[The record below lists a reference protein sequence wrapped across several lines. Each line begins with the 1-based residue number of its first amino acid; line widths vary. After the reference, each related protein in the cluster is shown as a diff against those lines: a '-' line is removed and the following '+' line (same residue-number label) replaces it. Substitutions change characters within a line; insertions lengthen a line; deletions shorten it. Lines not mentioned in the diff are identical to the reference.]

1 MELGR
6 PVVVVVQKV
15 FEQAALT
22 QATLL
27 GGPALPICAYR
38 EPLPGDT
45 EASDHERAREAVE
58 TILGLLAR
66 AGGE

>member
-1 MELGR
+1 MELGH

-15 FEQAALT
+15 FEQAAIT

-45 EASDHERAREAVE
+45 DASDHERAHAAVDA
-58 TILGLLAR
+58 IVGLLAR
-66 AGGE
+66 AEGA

>member
-6 PVVVVVQKV
+6 PVVVVVQTV

-45 EASDHERAREAVE
+45 EASDHERAREAAE
-58 TILGLLAR
+58 TIVGLFAR
-66 AGGE
+66 EGGE